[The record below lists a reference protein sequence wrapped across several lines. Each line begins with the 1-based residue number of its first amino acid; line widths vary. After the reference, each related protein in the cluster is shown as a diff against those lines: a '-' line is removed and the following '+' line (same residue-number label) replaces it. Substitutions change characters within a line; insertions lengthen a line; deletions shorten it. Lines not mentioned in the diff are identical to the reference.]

1 MTRSLDKDWLAT
13 FHRHGLLEIQAD
25 DGGDME
31 QEPNNP
37 AEPDRPDT
45 PTLTEIR
52 SWPATVSVRMAA
64 AAFGIST
71 SHAYELIARG
81 EFPAKVIRL
90 GTRRRVVVT
99 ESIVHALSR
108 GDDERKGTS
117 TYMPRHGH

>member
-1 MTRSLDKDWLAT
+1 MDCSKSK
-13 FHRHGLLEIQAD
+13 QMM
-25 DGGDME
+25 GGAME

-71 SHAYELIARG
+71 SHAYELITRG
-81 EFPAKVIRL
+81 EFPAKVLRL

-99 ESIVHALSR
+99 ESILNTLSEEGFIEDR
-108 GDDERKGTS
+108 T
-117 TYMPRHGH
+117 PRIR